1 MMQSG
6 QNWRGDDGPG
16 SLNSASE
23 RCVLGQSQV
32 RAGFVVVK
40 RKSECEDRHTNAGKL
55 MLRTLR
61 VVH

>member
-40 RKSECEDRHTNAGKL
+40 RI
-55 MLRTLR
+55 
-61 VVH
+61 